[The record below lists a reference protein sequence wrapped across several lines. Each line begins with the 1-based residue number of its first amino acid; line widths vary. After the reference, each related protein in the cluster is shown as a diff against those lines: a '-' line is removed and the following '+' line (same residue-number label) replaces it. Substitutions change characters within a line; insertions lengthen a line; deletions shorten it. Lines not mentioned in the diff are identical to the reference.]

1 MNKEMMTKLA
11 ETAIREFCVKYAEQG
26 YVINTPNVIIEKLP
40 SGTAGLAYIREN
52 LIKLD
57 EDYFREN
64 QDKII
69 FDTIP
74 HEIAHF
80 IVHTYYKNAKQNHGP
95 EFRSVMRSIGLS
107 GSTYHTM
114 ERPAGREK
122 NNVKRYELACN
133 CAFYFVTKAKYEKY
147 TTKPYICKT
156 CGSRFKHTGL
166 VVTTNDL
173 AALKKASA

>member
-1 MNKEMMTKLA
+1 MNKDMMIKLA
-11 ETAIREFCVKYAEQG
+11 EVAVTEFCAKYAQQGYAIRPPQV
-26 YVINTPNVIIEKLP
+26 VVEKLN
-40 SGTAGLAYIREN
+40 GGVAGLACIREN

-64 QDKII
+64 QDSIL

-80 IVHTYYKNAKQNHGP
+80 IVRSYYPMAKQNHGP
-95 EFRSVMRSIGLS
+95 EFRKVMQSIGLS

-122 NNVKRYELACN
+122 NVVKRYELVCS
-133 CAFYFVTKAKYEKY
+133 CDSYFVTKAQCEKY
-147 TTKPYICKT
+147 TTKPYICKA
-156 CGSRFKHTGL
+156 CGSRFKHTGN
-166 VVTTNDL
+166 VVSTNNPASL
-173 AALKKASA
+173 YKKSA

>member
-11 ETAIREFCVKYAEQG
+11 ETAILEFCVKFAQQG
-26 YVINTPNVIIEKLP
+26 YVIGPPRVVIEKLK
-40 SGTAGLAYIREN
+40 GGAAGVAHIRDN
-52 LIKLD
+52 LIKID

-64 QDKII
+64 QNNII

-80 IVHTYYKNAKQNHGP
+80 IVHAYYKNAKQNHGP
-95 EFRSVMRSIGLS
+95 EFRSVMQSIGLS

-133 CAFYFVTKAKYEKY
+133 CAFYFVTKAKCEKY
-147 TTKPYICKT
+147 TTKPYICKK